1 MSSRLKAT
9 LRRPVVLGIAGA
21 TLVAASIGTAVAQAQ
36 PTAASP
42 STALYIVE
50 MAGAP
55 LSSYQ
60 GGDAGYAATKPATG
74 QKLDAH
80 TARAQAYTGHLK
92 DKQDSVLRNAGV
104 DTGKAV
110 YRYSTVFNGVAVKLT
125 APQADKLSHTSGVLN
140 VFKSRVVHTATPITP
155 RFLGLTGR
163 DGVWQQQFHGD
174 RNAGNGVII
183 ADIDSG
189 FWPESPSFAALPSPR
204 PDDAVIAAKWHG
216 TCDAGSETDP
226 KRNVTCNNKVIGA
239 RWFNAGG
246 LAEAVPGEF
255 HSPRDFNGHGSHT
268 ASTAAGDYVKTA
280 SINGIP
286 VGDLEGM
293 APGARI
299 AVYKA
304 LYQNDTGGASGS
316 DADIVAA
323 IDTAVSDGVD
333 VINFSVGDDVD
344 TFGADEL
351 SFLQAAAAGVF
362 VSAAAGNA
370 GPGASTVDNAMPWE
384 TTVAA
389 GTHDVA
395 YSKSATLGNGTTY
408 TGVGVGAAVPSAPL
422 VDSATAAKPPAT
434 TADAT
439 ICALGSLDPAKVTGK
454 IVLCAR
460 GTVNRTDKSQAV
472 KDAGGVGMILWNPTP
487 NSLNADYHVVPTVHV
502 DTAAGTAIKAYI
514 AGTANPTA
522 SLSAGTQSTV
532 EAPTVADFSS
542 RGPALS
548 SGGDL
553 LKPDIMAPGN
563 DVIASV
569 SPAGHNGNI
578 FDTESGTSMATPHIA
593 GLAAL
598 LMSKHPDWS
607 PMWVKS
613 ALMTTADQKDNKGK
627 LIPGSPL
634 DFGAGEVDPAKAF
647 NPGLVYDSSPTEWLQ
662 FSCGIGVHL
671 ILDDG
676 SDVCDQVG
684 TIAPNQLNYPS
695 IAFGSLAGTDTVTRT
710 VTNTRQRWAIYIA
723 NVKAPA
729 GYKVKVDPP
738 VLVVKPGGTASFKV
752 TLTRTTAA
760 FDTYG
765 FGSLTW
771 HNVFDGNDVRS
782 PIAVQAVALASPNE
796 VTGSGANGSTPITLK
811 SGYTGTLKS
820 TASGLV
826 AETVSPLSLT
836 ADPTKPFDPANP
848 AATGRTGRVDITVP
862 AGTKLARF
870 ATFASDYAPQTD
882 LDMYVYAVDSAG
894 NLTQVGQSAGGT
906 ADESVTLT
914 DPGTYAVFVDLFNNP
929 NTGPLAVKLHSW
941 AVPPSAAGNFTATPA
956 SQAVTLGKPATVT
969 AAWTGLTAGTRY
981 LGLVEYSDGT
991 NPLGATVVA
1000 VNP

>member
-1 MSSRLKAT
+1 VSSRLKAT
-9 LRRPVVLGIAGA
+9 LRRPIVLGIAGV
-21 TLVAASIGTAVAQAQ
+21 TLIAASIGTAVAQAQ
-36 PTAASP
+36 PTAAAP
-42 STALYIVE
+42 STALYIVQL
-50 MAGAP
+50 AGAP
-55 LSSYQ
+55 LSAYQ
-60 GGDAGYAATKPATG
+60 GGDAGYAATKPDAG
-74 QKLDAH
+74 RKLDAH
-80 TARAQAYTGHLK
+80 TAQAQAYSGHLR
-92 DKQDSVLRNAGV
+92 DKQNTVLRNAGV

-125 APQADKLSHTSGVLN
+125 ALQAQKIKQTSGVLN
-140 VFKSRVVHTATPITP
+140 VFKSRIVHTSTPITP

-163 DGVWQQQFHGD
+163 DGVWQQQFGGD
-174 RNAGNGVII
+174 RNAGNGII
-183 ADIDSG
+183 VGDIDTG

-204 PDDAVIAAKWHG
+204 PDDAVITAKWHG
-216 TCDAGSETDP
+216 ACDAGSDP
-226 KRNVTCNNKVIGA
+226 NPKNNVTCNNKVIGA

-246 LAEAVPGEF
+246 LAEGFPGEF
-255 HSPRDFNGHGSHT
+255 HSPRDYDGHGSHT
-268 ASTAAGDYVKTA
+268 ASTAAGDYVKSA

-304 LYQNDTGGASGS
+304 LWENGAGSSGS
-316 DADIVAA
+316 DVDIVAA
-323 IDTAVSDGVD
+323 IDQAVADGVD
-333 VINFSVGDDVD
+333 VINFSVGDNVD
-344 TFGADEL
+344 SFGADEL

-370 GPGASTVDNAMPWE
+370 GPGPSTVDNAMPWE

-389 GTHDVA
+389 GTHDVG
-395 YSKSATLGNGTTY
+395 YSKSVTLGNGKTY

-422 VDSATAAKPPAT
+422 VDSATAVKAT
-434 TADAT
+434 ATVADAT
-439 ICALGSLDPAKVTGK
+439 VCALGSLDPAKVTGK

-460 GTVNRTDKSQAV
+460 GVVNRTDKSQAV
-472 KDAGGVGMILWNPTP
+472 KDAGGVGMVLWNPSP
-487 NSLNADYHVVPTVHV
+487 NSLNADYHVVPTVHL
-502 DTAAGTAIKAYI
+502 DTPSGQAVKAYI

-522 SLSAGTQSTV
+522 ALSAGTQVNV

-563 DVIASV
+563 DIIASV
-569 SPAGHNGNI
+569 SPAGHNGNQ
-578 FDTESGTSMATPHIA
+578 FDTESGTSMSTPHIA

-613 ALMTTADQKDNKGK
+613 ALMTTASRKDNKGK
-627 LIPGSPL
+627 PIPGSPL
-634 DFGAGEVDPAKAF
+634 DFGAGQVDPARAF

-671 ILDDG
+671 LLDDG
-676 SDVCDQVG
+676 SDICDQVG
-684 TIAPNQLNYPS
+684 SIAPNNLNYPS
-695 IAFGSLAGTDTVTRT
+695 IAFGALAGTETVTRT
-710 VTNTRQRWAIYIA
+710 VTNTRHRWAIYVA
-723 NVKAPA
+723 DVKAPA
-729 GYKVKVDPP
+729 GYKVKVDPQ

-752 TLTRTTAA
+752 TVTRTTAA
-760 FDTYG
+760 LDTYG

-771 HNVFDGNDVRS
+771 RNVFDGNSVTS
-782 PIAVQAVALASPNE
+782 PIAVQAVALASPTE
-796 VTGSGANGSTPITLK
+796 VSGTGAAGSTPVALK

-820 TASGLV
+820 SVSGLV
-826 AETVSPLSLT
+826 ADTVSPLSLT
-836 ADPTKPFDPANP
+836 ADPNNPFDPANP
-848 AATGRTGRVDITVP
+848 ATSARTGRVDLTVP

-870 ATFASDYAPQTD
+870 STFAADYAPQSD
-882 LDMYVYAVDSAG
+882 VDMFVYAVDSAG
-894 NLTQVGQSAGGT
+894 NLTQVGQSAGST

-929 NTGPLAVKLHSW
+929 DTGPLAVKLHSW
-941 AVPPSAAGNFTATPA
+941 VVPASAAGNLTANPA
-956 SQAVTLGKPATVT
+956 SQSVTLGKPATVT
-969 AAWTGLTAGTRY
+969 AAWTGLTQGSRY
-981 LGLVEYSDGT
+981 LGLIEFSDGT
-991 NPLGATVVA
+991 NPLGATVVS
-1000 VNP
+1000 VKP